1 MSAQKSS
8 NVEGKELRK
17 PYLKSRSKLL
27 FIART
32 LHPMEKLVAHL
43 MSRIVPNPI
52 QSRLHLYRPLPLNTY
67 AKINILNQRDV
78 QFTSDIPHLV

>member
-1 MSAQKSS
+1 M
-8 NVEGKELRK
+8 
-17 PYLKSRSKLL
+17 

-43 MSRIVPNPI
+43 MSGMFPNPI
-52 QSRLHLYRPLPLNTY
+52 QSRLHLSWPLPLNTY

-78 QFTSDIPHLV
+78 QFTYDIPHLV